1 MPTKEQKAQAALA
14 ETQNKMSQQL
24 VPKDKKND
32 AEIVNRPTALDFKKT
47 EKLKELILQDVKR
60 GRTQSV
66 MQYTKSLIKQYL
78 TNPYSYR
85 SQIVGVS
92 RFLWRMSTL
101 YKKVI
106 LYYATMP
113 LYNYNI
119 V

>member
-1 MPTKEQKAQAALA
+1 MPNKEQKAQAALA
-14 ETQNKMSQQL
+14 EMQSKMSQQL
-24 VPKDKKND
+24 ILEQKNEESNVID
-32 AEIVNRPTALDFKKT
+32 RQTALNFKKT
-47 EKLKELILQDVKR
+47 EKLKELILQDIRR
-60 GRTQSV
+60 GRTQSYT
-66 MQYTKSLIKQYL
+66 QYTKSLVKQYL
-78 TNPYSYR
+78 TSPYSYR

-113 LYNYNI
+113 LYNYNL